1 MVILDTS
8 FSCIKMPI
16 ENYSW
21 FLFFTSHKNTNQS
34 SILIPINHQ
43 SYYLLYFVMQA
54 VTFRFFVYLLSNI

>member
-1 MVILDTS
+1 MVILDIS

-21 FLFFTSHKNTNQS
+21 FLFFTSHKN
-34 SILIPINHQ
+34 INHQ

>member
-8 FSCIKMPI
+8 LSCIIIPI

-34 SILIPINHQ
+34 SILLPIVFCNA
-43 SYYLLYFVMQA
+43 SGYFSLFYLSLIE
-54 VTFRFFVYLLSNI
+54 YLIS

>member
-21 FLFFTSHKNTNQS
+21 FLFFLQVIIITNQS
-34 SILIPINHQ
+34 SILLPIVFCNA
-43 SYYLLYFVMQA
+43 SGYFSLFCLSIIEYLI
-54 VTFRFFVYLLSNI
+54 S

>member
-34 SILIPINHQ
+34 SILLPIVFCNA
-43 SYYLLYFVMQA
+43 SGYFSLFYLSIIE
-54 VTFRFFVYLLSNI
+54 YLIS